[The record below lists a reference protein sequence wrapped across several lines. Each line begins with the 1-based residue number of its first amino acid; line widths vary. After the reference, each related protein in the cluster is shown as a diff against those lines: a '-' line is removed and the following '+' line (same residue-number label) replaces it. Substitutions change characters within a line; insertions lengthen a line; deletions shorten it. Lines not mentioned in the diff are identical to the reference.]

1 MSIRTLI
8 VDDEPLARERLRGF
22 LADDPSIQVVGEAG
36 NGREAVGAILQL
48 KPDLVFLDVQMPEMD
63 GFAVIEALGDR
74 VPPAVVF
81 ATAYDQFAVKA
92 FEVHAVDY
100 LLKPFDSDRLTATL
114 QRVARRLQAG
124 SPPSATASTPVPA
137 VAGAAAPSAA
147 PGRPRLDGLLQDMKA
162 RPEGGARLVIKS
174 DKKMVLVPF
183 EEIDWVE
190 SADNYVV
197 VHAGKENHI
206 QRETLASME
215 SRLPADRFVRISRST
230 IVNATRIKELQPLFH
245 GEYAV
250 ILKNGARLTLT
261 RTYRESLNRLGV
273 H

>member
-1 MSIRTLI
+1 MNIRTLI

-22 LADDPSIQVVGEAG
+22 LGYEPSIEIVGEAS

-100 LLKPFDSDRLTATL
+100 LLKPFDSDRLSATL
-114 QRVARRLQAG
+114 QRVVRRLQA
-124 SPPSATASTPVPA
+124 T
-137 VAGAAAPSAA
+137 AAPSAA
-147 PGRPRLDGLLQDMKA
+147 PAASASAPSATANRPRLDGLLQEMKA
-162 RPEGGARLVIKS
+162 RPESGARLLIKS

-206 QRETLASME
+206 QRETLSSME

-250 ILKNGARLTLT
+250 ILKSGARLTLT
-261 RTYRESLNRLGV
+261 RTYRDSLSRLGV